1 MEKLMDKLLGN
12 SWVVIPL
19 VALSVTIIFYQY
31 EPRFTAW
38 LSAKSIGQRDEM
50 FRRLDA
56 MFVEID
62 KKKITMMIYLLSFGL
77 AFLCL
82 LLLWPNV
89 VPGLIMGTIIGLL
102 GWNLPLFYVRSLQEK
117 RSNQFVD
124 QMVDG
129 LTIMANGVKAGLSI
143 TQAMERVVDNLGN
156 PIAQEFALVLS
167 QIRIGRSVEEALV
180 ELAFRIPKPDLQMF
194 VTAINILKETGGNMG
209 ETFETIV
216 TTIRERQKVE
226 KKIQA
231 MTTQGMMQGLIIT
244 GVPFFILLAFAVIDP
259 DYIKPLFTDP
269 KGIALLFLML
279 TLQVIGGLIIR
290 SIVTIKV

>member
-1 MEKLMDKLLGN
+1 MKTLLFS
-12 SWVVIPL
+12 SWLVIPL
-19 VALSVTIIFYQY
+19 VGLCVAVIVYRWEMKISS
-31 EPRFTAW
+31 W
-38 LSAKSIGQRDEM
+38 LAKKSIGQRDEM

-62 KKKITMMIYLLSFGL
+62 KKKITLMIYVLSFGL
-77 AFLCL
+77 GFVSL

-89 VPGLIMGTIIGLL
+89 VLGLVMGTIIGVL
-102 GWNLPLFYVRSLQEK
+102 GWNIPLMYVKQQQEK
-117 RSNQFVD
+117 RATIFVD

-129 LTIMANGVKAGLSI
+129 LTIMSNGIKAGLSI

-156 PIAQEFALVLS
+156 PIGQEFSLVLS
-167 QIRIGRSVEEALV
+167 QIRIGRSVEEALS
-180 ELAFRIPKPDLQMF
+180 ELAFRIPRPDVQMF

-231 MTTQGMMQGLIIT
+231 MTTQGLMQGLIIT
-244 GVPFFILLAFAVIDP
+244 SVPFLILIGFSVLDP
-259 DYIKPLFTDP
+259 AYVKPLFTNP

-279 TLQVIGGLIIR
+279 TLQVIGGLMIR
-290 SIVTIKV
+290 SIVSIKV

>member
-1 MEKLMDKLLGN
+1 MGKLLA
-12 SWVVIPL
+12 SEWIIVPL
-19 VALSVTIIFYQY
+19 VGICVAVIFYQY
-31 EPRFTAW
+31 EARLTAW
-38 LSAKSIGQRDEM
+38 LSNKSIGQRDEM

-56 MFVEID
+56 MFVDID
-62 KKKITMMIYLLSFGL
+62 KKKITMLIYLLSFGL
-77 AFLCL
+77 AGVCL

-89 VPGLIMGTIIGLL
+89 VLGLIMGSIIGIL
-102 GWNLPLFYVRSLQEK
+102 GWNLPLLYVKQQQEK
-117 RSNQFVD
+117 RATIFVD

-129 LTIMANGVKAGLSI
+129 LTIMANGIKAGLSI
-143 TQAMERVVDNLGN
+143 TQAMERVVDNLGE
-156 PIAQEFALVLS
+156 PIAQEFGLVLS

-180 ELAFRIPKPDLQMF
+180 ELAFRIPKPDVQMF

-244 GVPFFILLAFAVIDP
+244 SVPFMILIGFAILDP
-259 DYIKPLFTDP
+259 SYIKPLFTDP
-269 KGIALLFLML
+269 KGIGLLFLMI
-279 TLQVIGGLIIR
+279 TLQVIGGLMIR
-290 SIVTIKV
+290 SIVSIKV

>member
-1 MEKLMDKLLGN
+1 MGRIFAN
-12 SWVVIPL
+12 AWVLIPL
-19 VALSVTIIFYQY
+19 VGICVAVILYQW
-31 EPRFTAW
+31 ESRLTSW

-62 KKKITMMIYLLSFGL
+62 KKKITMLIYLLSFGL
-77 AFLCL
+77 GGVCL
-82 LLLWPNV
+82 LLMWPNV
-89 VPGLIMGTIIGLL
+89 LIGLTMGVIIGIL
-102 GWNLPLFYVRSLQEK
+102 GWNVPLLYVKQQQEK
-117 RSNQFVD
+117 RASMFVD

-129 LTIMANGVKAGLSI
+129 LTIMANGIKAGLSI
-143 TQAMERVVDNLGN
+143 TQAMERVVDNLGE
-156 PIAQEFALVLS
+156 PIGQEFGLVLS

-180 ELAFRIPKPDLQMF
+180 ELAFRIPRPDVQMF

-216 TTIRERQKVE
+216 TTIRERQKIE

-244 GVPFFILLAFAVIDP
+244 SIPFVILMGFAILDP
-259 DYIKPLFTDP
+259 SYVKPLFTDP
-269 KGIALLFLML
+269 KGIGLLFLMI
-279 TLQVIGGLIIR
+279 TLQVIGGLMIR
-290 SIVTIKV
+290 SIVSIKV

>member
-1 MEKLMDKLLGN
+1 MNRFFFSD
-12 SWVVIPL
+12 WVLIPL
-19 VALSVTIIFYQY
+19 VGFCVFVIFYQW
-31 EPRFTAW
+31 ESRLTAW
-38 LSAKSIGQRDEM
+38 LSGKSIGQRDEM

-62 KKKITMMIYLLSFGL
+62 KKKITMLIYLLSFGL
-77 AFLCL
+77 GGICL
-82 LLLWPNV
+82 LLMWPNV
-89 VPGLIMGTIIGLL
+89 LLGLTMGGIIGIL
-102 GWNLPLFYVRSLQEK
+102 GWNIPLLYVKQQQEK
-117 RSNQFVD
+117 RATLFVD

-129 LTIMANGVKAGLSI
+129 LTIMANGIKAGLSI
-143 TQAMERVVDNLGN
+143 TQAMERVVDNLGE
-156 PIAQEFALVLS
+156 PIAQEFGLVLS

-180 ELAFRIPKPDLQMF
+180 ELAFRIPRPDVQMF

-244 GVPFFILLAFAVIDP
+244 SVPFLILIGFAILDP
-259 DYIKPLFTDP
+259 SYVKPLFTDP
-269 KGIALLFLML
+269 KGIGLLFLMI
-279 TLQVIGGLIIR
+279 TLQVIGGLMIR
-290 SIVTIKV
+290 SIVSIKV

>member
-1 MEKLMDKLLGN
+1 MKKLLLS
-12 SWVVIPL
+12 SWIIIPL
-19 VALSVTIIFYQY
+19 VGILAAVVIYQW
-31 EPRFTAW
+31 ESKITNW
-38 LSAKSIGQRDEM
+38 LTQKSIGQRDEM

-62 KKKITMMIYLLSFGL
+62 KQKITILIYLLSFGL
-77 AFLCL
+77 GFVAL

-89 VPGLIMGTIIGLL
+89 LIGLVMAVIIGVL
-102 GWNLPLFYVRSLQEK
+102 GWNIPLLYVKQQQEK
-117 RSNQFVD
+117 RAGLFVD

-129 LTIMANGVKAGLSI
+129 LTIMANGIKAGLSI
-143 TQAMERVVDNLGN
+143 TQAMERVVDNLGE
-156 PIAQEFALVLS
+156 PIAQEFSLVLS
-167 QIRIGRSVEEALV
+167 QIRIGRSVEEALT
-180 ELAFRIPKPDLQMF
+180 ELSFRIPRPDVQMF

-244 GVPFFILLAFAVIDP
+244 GVPFLILIGFAFLDP
-259 DYIKPLFTDP
+259 NYIKPLFTNP

-279 TLQVIGGLIIR
+279 TLQVIGGLMIR

>member
-1 MEKLMDKLLGN
+1 MLMRILF
-12 SWVVIPL
+12 SEWIVIPL
-19 VALSVTIIFYQY
+19 FGLSVGVVVYLWEAKI
-31 EPRFTAW
+31 TAW
-38 LSAKSIGQRDEM
+38 LGRKSIGQRDEM
-50 FRRLDA
+50 FRRLDS

-62 KKKITMMIYLLSFGL
+62 KKKITLMIYVLSFGL
-77 AFLCL
+77 GMVSL

-89 VPGLIMGTIIGLL
+89 LLGLGMGVGIGIL
-102 GWNLPLFYVRSLQEK
+102 GWNLPLFYVKQQQEK
-117 RSNQFVD
+117 RASLFVD

-129 LTIMANGVKAGLSI
+129 LTIMSNGIKAGLSI

-156 PIAQEFALVLS
+156 PIAQEFSLVLS
-167 QIRIGRSVEEALV
+167 QIRIGRSVEEALS
-180 ELAFRIPKPDLQMF
+180 ELAFRIPRPDVQMF

-244 GVPFFILLAFAVIDP
+244 SVPFLILFGFAVLDP
-259 DYIKPLFTDP
+259 NYIKPLFTNP

-279 TLQVIGGLIIR
+279 TLQVIGGLLIR

>member
-1 MEKLMDKLLGN
+1 MNRILGN
-12 SWVVIPL
+12 DLFFTFAIGVC
-19 VALSVTIIFYQY
+19 VAFVLFVWEKKLTS
-31 EPRFTAW
+31 W

-62 KKKITMMIYLLSFGL
+62 KRKITMLIYILSFGL
-77 AFLCL
+77 GLVCL
-82 LLLWPNV
+82 LLLWPNLLL
-89 VPGLIMGTIIGLL
+89 GLTMGGIVGIL
-102 GWNLPLFYVRSLQEK
+102 GWNVPLLYVKQQQEK
-117 RSNQFVD
+117 RSAIFVD

-143 TQAMERVVDNLGN
+143 TQAMERVVDNLGD
-156 PIAQEFALVLS
+156 PIGQEFGLVLS

-180 ELAFRIPKPDLQMF
+180 ELAYRIPKPDVQMF

-244 GVPFFILLAFAVIDP
+244 SVPFLILMGFAVLDP
-259 DYIKPLFTDP
+259 SYVKPLFTNP
-269 KGIALLFLML
+269 KGIALLFLMI
-279 TLQVIGGLIIR
+279 TLQVIGGLMIR
-290 SIVTIKV
+290 SIVSIKV